1 MFSEY
6 KKHKTTVKDL
16 YQRLKE
22 LPDTCGIYII
32 EAPKGMKIEFLS
44 STTAPET
51 YKGKNLLYDSKT
63 LQEKF
68 NNGDKEILYIGK
80 TTCRQ
85 GLRNRLGSY
94 IKYGYGHEV
103 AHRGGRAL
111 WQIKNSRDL
120 TVYYYEC
127 EDANG
132 LEQKLLKEY
141 KNKYNVLPVAN
152 HRI

>member
-6 KKHKTTVKDL
+6 KKHKTTVKEL
-16 YQRLKE
+16 LKKLNE

-32 EAPKGMKIEFLS
+32 EASTNQKIEFLPT
-44 STTAPET
+44 TTAPET
-51 YKGKNLLYDSKT
+51 YKGKNLLYDIDI
-63 LQEKF
+63 LQEKY
-68 NNGDKEILYIGK
+68 NSGDKEILYIGK

-94 IKYGYGHEV
+94 IKYGYGQEV
-103 AHRGGRAL
+103 AHRGGRAI
-111 WQIKNSRDL
+111 WQIKNSGDL

>member
-6 KKHKTTVKDL
+6 KQHKTTVKDL
-16 YQRLKE
+16 YQRIKE

-32 EAPKGMKIEFLS
+32 VAPKDKKIEFIS
-44 STTAPET
+44 SSTAPET
-51 YKGKNLLYDSKT
+51 YKGNNLLYGSIT

-80 TTCRQ
+80 TTCRE
-85 GLRNRLGSY
+85 GLRKRLGNY

-103 AHRGGRAL
+103 THRGGRAL
-111 WQIKNSRDL
+111 WQIKNSGDL

-127 EDANG
+127 ENASE
-132 LEQKLLKEY
+132 LKRKLLKEY

-152 HRI
+152 RRI